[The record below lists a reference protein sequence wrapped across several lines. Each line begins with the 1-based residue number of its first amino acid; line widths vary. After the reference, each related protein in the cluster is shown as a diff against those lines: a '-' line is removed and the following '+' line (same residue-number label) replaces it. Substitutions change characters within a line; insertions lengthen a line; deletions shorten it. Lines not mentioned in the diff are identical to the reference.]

1 MSETQVEPVMG
12 SNVVPRTECADI
24 PQGNTNEETAEISG
38 EAETTPIETEV
49 KEDNIRAMIKLTEDP
64 AFKGLIRPLTASEL
78 AALTEDVR
86 IHGPR
91 DPLVVWKGRN
101 IILDG
106 HHRYE
111 ICQKHGIPFKIA
123 ELEFPNDTEAKI
135 WMLKNQRG
143 RRNMNESQRAMAAV
157 TLESLYSE
165 QAKERMGARTDL
177 GLDLDPSE
185 AGRSAE
191 KAAKDMGVSHQ
202 TVSFAKKVTT
212 SGIAELKQMVEA
224 NKIAVSTASKV
235 AELSE
240 EQQKTVCAK
249 IEAKAAKK
257 VQDGKNSS
265 RVTSSEVEQIIENL
279 KAPKPKVKTT
289 EQNIAMVEQRLKS
302 TVKVL
307 SGIDTT
313 TQREKL
319 STLLELA
326 EEISQK
332 VKAIG
337 LKSPAEEHEVE
348 IPPTECQL
356 ETNAQLL
363 KTFLDSVAPTKK
375 GIKLKFDSDGLRIT
389 ELNETKAFVSSAF
402 LPRGYF
408 SKYELEPCEV
418 CLRDIGDLLPNLWKG
433 KVQIFIE
440 PETTY
445 HHDRMMKIYSGY
457 EEGGVMHEA
466 QIPLTKPEFIRKD
479 IEAPQFDPSCRVV
492 VSISSKDFAESLRD
506 IPRTKVDL
514 DGKKRFARYAA
525 FSMEDSLLKVKARE
539 DGSIQ
544 KIPCNVN
551 EQGEVDSE
559 FDVSHISD
567 GDIGKMIEKADTIAL
582 GMGKDYPLIM
592 DLVLGKMEVRYIM
605 APLVAEDDPDEYE
618 IYRGVWCHSNG
629 EPVLDDQGNP
639 ILEDQERPEAENIVD
654 GESEEAKEAE
664 TEKSA
669 DMENTGNLETT
680 EGRQPG
686 NDEPGEDSISDIP
699 AEDGNT

>member
-1 MSETQVEPVMG
+1 MAGDTAMAPAEVVAGVTEEPAVEDKPGLEQKVKDG
-12 SNVVPRTECADI
+12 HLNAIVNLTKDPEFKDLI
-24 PQGNTNEETAEISG
+24 P
-38 EAETTPIETEV
+38 
-49 KEDNIRAMIKLTEDP
+49 
-64 AFKGLIRPLTASEL
+64 PLTAGEL
-78 AALTEDVR
+78 AALTED
-86 IHGPR
+86 ILMHGLR
-91 DPLVVWKGRN
+91 DPLAVWKGRN

-111 ICQKHGIPFKIA
+111 ICQKHGIPFKIV

-177 GLDLDPSE
+177 GQDLDPSE

-235 AELSE
+235 AELTE

-265 RVTSSEVEQIIENL
+265 RVTSSEVEQMIENL
-279 KAPKPKVKTT
+279 NAPKPKVKTT
-289 EQNIAMVEQRLKS
+289 EQNIAIVEQRLKS

-319 STLLELA
+319 STLLEIA
-326 EEISQK
+326 EEIIQK

-337 LKSPAEEHEVE
+337 LKSPAEEHEIE

-363 KTFLDSVAPTKK
+363 RTFLGCVVSTKD
-375 GIKLKFDSDGLRIT
+375 GVKLKFDSDGLRIT
-389 ELNETKAFVSSAF
+389 ESNEKKSFISSAF

-418 CLRDIGDLLPNLWKG
+418 CLRDIGDLLLNLWKG

-457 EEGGVMHEA
+457 EEGGIMHEA
-466 QIPLTKPEFIRKD
+466 QIRLANPEYMRED
-479 IEAPQFDPSCRVV
+479 LGALQLNPSCRAV
-492 VSISSKDFAESLRD
+492 VSISSKDFAGSLGD
-506 IPRTKVDL
+506 IPKTEVE
-514 DGKKRFARYAA
+514 DGSNKRSVRYAA
-525 FSMEDSLLKVKARE
+525 FSMEDSLLKVAAIAN
-539 DGSIQ
+539 DTIQ
-544 KIPCNVN
+544 KIPCNVI
-551 EQGEVDSE
+551 EQGEVGSE
-559 FDVSHISD
+559 FDVYPLSH
-567 GDIGKMIEKADTIAL
+567 GDINKVIEKADTITL
-582 GMGKDYPLIM
+582 GMGKDYPMIL
-592 DLVLGKMEVRYIM
+592 DLAFGKMEVRYMIG
-605 APLVAEDDPDEYE
+605 PLTTKDQPDEYE

-629 EPVLDDQGNP
+629 EPVLDKQGNP
-639 ILEDQERPEAENIVD
+639 ILDDQERPEAENAVD

-669 DMENTGNLETT
+669 DVENAENQEPT
-680 EGRQPG
+680 EGWQPG
-686 NDEPGEDSISDIP
+686 NDEPGEDAPFDIP

>member
-1 MSETQVEPVMG
+1 MAGDITMTPAEVVAGVAEEPTVEGKM
-12 SNVVPRTECADI
+12 ELE
-24 PQGNTNEETAEISG
+24 QK
-38 EAETTPIETEV
+38 V
-49 KEDNIRAMIKLTEDP
+49 KEANIRAMIKLTEDP

-86 IHGPR
+86 IHGCR
-91 DPLVVWKGRN
+91 DPLVVLKGRN

-111 ICQKHGIPFKIA
+111 ICLKYDIPFQVV
-123 ELEFPNDTEAKI
+123 ELEFPNDTEANI

-177 GLDLDPSE
+177 GQDLDPSE

-240 EQQKTVCAK
+240 EKQKTVCGK

-257 VQDGKNSS
+257 VEDGKNSL

-279 KAPKPKVKTT
+279 NPPKPKAKTA

-319 STLLELA
+319 SDLLELA
-326 EEISQK
+326 EEIIQK

-337 LKSPAEEHEVE
+337 LKSPAEEHDVE
-348 IPPTECQL
+348 MPPSECQL

-363 KTFLDSVAPTKK
+363 KTFLGCIVSTKD
-375 GIKLKFDSDGLRIT
+375 GVKLKFDSDGLRIT
-389 ELNETKAFVSSAF
+389 EYNEKKSFVSSAF

-408 SKYELEPCEV
+408 YKYELEPCEV
-418 CLRDIGDLLPNLWKG
+418 CLRDIGDLLLNLWKG

-466 QIPLTKPEFIRKD
+466 QIKLANPKYMRKD
-479 IEAPQFDPSCRVV
+479 LGGLQLNPRCKAV
-492 VSISSKDFAESLRD
+492 VSISSKDFAGSLGE
-506 IPRTKVDL
+506 IPKTEVD
-514 DGKKRFARYAA
+514 DGNNRRSVRCAR
-525 FSMEDSLLKVKARE
+525 FSMEGSLLKVVASN
-539 DGSIQ
+539 DTIQ
-544 KIPCNVN
+544 KIPCNVV
-551 EQGEVDSE
+551 EQSEVDTE
-559 FDVSHISD
+559 LDVYPLSH
-567 GDIGKMIEKADTIAL
+567 GDINKVIEKADTITL
-582 GMGKDYPLIM
+582 GMDKDYPLIM

-605 APLVAEDDPDEYE
+605 APLVAKDEPDEYE

-629 EPVLDDQGNP
+629 EPVLDEQGNP
-639 ILEDQERPEAENIVD
+639 ILDDQERPK
-654 GESEEAKEAE
+654 SETQEDSGSTDIREDEPEGSIE
-664 TEKSA
+664 TEDAKDEEPIEGQQLANEEPS
-669 DMENTGNLETT
+669 ENA
-680 EGRQPG
+680 P
-686 NDEPGEDSISDIP
+686 SYVP
-699 AEDGNT
+699 AEDGNL

>member
-1 MSETQVEPVMG
+1 M
-12 SNVVPRTECADI
+12 A
-24 PQGNTNEETAEISG
+24 G
-38 EAETTPIETEV
+38 EATTAPTEATDKPMAEGKMDSEQRF
-49 KEDNIRAMIKLTEDP
+49 KENNIRAMIKLTEDP

-86 IHGPR
+86 FHGPR
-91 DPLVVWKGRN
+91 DPLVVWKGKN

-111 ICQKHGIPFKIA
+111 ICLKYDIPFQVV

-177 GLDLDPSE
+177 GQDLDPSE

-212 SGIAELKQMVEA
+212 SGIPDLKQMVEA

-240 EQQKTVCAK
+240 EQQKTVCSK
-249 IEAKAAKK
+249 ILAKAAKK
-257 VQDGKNSS
+257 AQDGKNSS

-279 KAPKPKVKTT
+279 NAPKPKVKTT

-319 STLLELA
+319 STLLEIA
-326 EEISQK
+326 EEIIQK

-337 LKSPAEEHEVE
+337 LKSPAEEHEIE

-363 KTFLDSVAPTKK
+363 KTFLGCVVSTKD

-389 ELNETKAFVSSAF
+389 ESNEKKSFVSSAF

-418 CLRDIGDLLPNLWKG
+418 CLRDMGDLLLNLWKG

-445 HHDRMMKIYSGY
+445 HHDRIMKIYSGY
-457 EEGGVMHEA
+457 EEGGVIHEA
-466 QIPLTKPEFIRKD
+466 QIELANPKYMRKD
-479 IEAPQFDPSCRVV
+479 LGALQLNPGCKAV
-492 VSISSKDFAESLRD
+492 VSISSKDFAGSLGE
-506 IPRTKVDL
+506 IPKKEVD
-514 DGKKRFARYAA
+514 DGSNKKSVRYAA
-525 FSMEDSLLKVKARE
+525 FSMEGSLLKVVALE
-539 DGSIQ
+539 NDTIQ
-544 KIPCNVN
+544 KIPCNVI
-551 EQGEVDSE
+551 EQGEVCSE
-559 FDVSHISD
+559 FDVYPLSY
-567 GDIGKMIEKADTIAL
+567 GDINKVIEKADTITL
-582 GMGKDYPLIM
+582 EMGKDYPLIM

-629 EPVLDDQGNP
+629 EPVLDEQGNP
-639 ILEDQERPEAENIVD
+639 ILDDQERPEAENTVD

-669 DMENTGNLETT
+669 DVENTGNQEPT
-680 EGRQPG
+680 EGWQPG
-686 NDEPGEDSISDIP
+686 NDEPGEASPSDIP
-699 AEDGNT
+699 IEDGNT